1 MKYRIL
7 SIVLIYL
14 ICICIIKSTLAENVE
29 KPEFSFGVIADVQ
42 YCDCDDAYEENK
54 YFRSSLKKLT
64 ECVQDFNSK
73 NLAFVIQLGDFI
85 EQDLSSYDDLLPIYQ
100 QLKMPKYHVLGNHD
114 FSVTDE
120 EKKKVLK
127 KLGLKKGYYDFTYQS
142 WRFIVLN
149 GTDISLYATSR
160 DSDKFKKAE
169 VIFQDL
175 KEGGFPSTL
184 AVNGALSKKQIA
196 WMKDTL
202 DKASNSGE
210 KVILF
215 CHHPIFPQ
223 SEFNLWNNTELIN
236 IFESYDCVVAYMNGH
251 NHLGSYET
259 KNGIHYLTFQGM
271 LLTPDKNAYSIIEV
285 YKEHLKVVGYGR
297 VPSRFL
303 HIKQVNLLN
312 K

>member
-1 MKYRIL
+1 
-7 SIVLIYL
+7 
-14 ICICIIKSTLAENVE
+14 
-29 KPEFSFGVIADVQ
+29 
-42 YCDCDDAYEENK
+42 
-54 YFRSSLKKLT
+54 
-64 ECVQDFNSK
+64 
-73 NLAFVIQLGDFI
+73 LAFVIQLGDFI
-85 EQDLSSYDDLLPIYQ
+85 EQDLSSFDDLLPIYQ

-114 FSVTDE
+114 FSVTGE

-271 LLTPDKNAYSIIEV
+271 LLTPDKNTYSIIEV

-297 VPSRFL
+297 VPSRVL

>member
-1 MKYRIL
+1 MKYKIL
-7 SIVLIYL
+7 YIVLIYL
-14 ICICIIKSTLAENVE
+14 IGICIIKSTLAENVE

-42 YCDCDDAYEENK
+42 YCDCDYDYEENK

-73 NLAFVIQLGDFI
+73 DLAFVIQLGDFI

-127 KLGLKKGYYDFTYQS
+127 KLGVKKGYYDVAYLS

-169 VIFQDL
+169 GIFHEL
-175 KEGGFPSTL
+175 KEGGFPGTL
-184 AVNGALSKKQIA
+184 AVNGALSEKQIT
-196 WMKDTL
+196 WLKDTL
-202 DKASNSGE
+202 DKASKAGE

-215 CHHPIFPQ
+215 CHHPVFPQ
-223 SEFNLWNNTELIN
+223 SYFNLWNNTELIN

-251 NHLGSYET
+251 NHLGSYEI

-271 LLTPDKNAYSIIEV
+271 LLTPNKNAYSIVEA

-297 VPSRFL
+297 VPSRVL